1 MQLHYCF
8 FVPLF
13 LDLSLRYNTI
23 QCNVGGLDVQEAVK
37 DIHIHRNIYELS
49 ILSAPTLN
57 LNLVDD
63 RV

>member
-13 LDLSLRYNTI
+13 LDLSLRYNII
-23 QCNVGGLDVQEAVK
+23 QCRIGGLDVQEAVK

-49 ILSAPTLN
+49 IPSAPT
-57 LNLVDD
+57 
-63 RV
+63 